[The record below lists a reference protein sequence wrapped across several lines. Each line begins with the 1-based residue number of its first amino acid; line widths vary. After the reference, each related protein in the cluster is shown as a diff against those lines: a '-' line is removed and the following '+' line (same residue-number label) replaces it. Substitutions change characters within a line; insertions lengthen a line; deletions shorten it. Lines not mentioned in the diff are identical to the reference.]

1 MENIF
6 TRVSQYLDIDSKL
19 KLGVPPNKIPSEV
32 ISNFNLKFP
41 RPTVVYMK
49 HARKLFSFYRMN
61 EEHPGI
67 YILGNIDT
75 LSIVD
80 EYLYSFGSN
89 GVISYEYVSE
99 KANTINFLHGNNCN
113 WVTELKPKIIESV

>member
-41 RPTVVYMK
+41 RPGIVYMK
-49 HARKLFSFYRMN
+49 HARKIFSFYGMN
-61 EEHPGI
+61 LHQPVLF
-67 YILGNIDT
+67 ILGNIDH
-75 LSIVD
+75 IMIDDDV
-80 EYLYSFGSN
+80 YSFGSHDI
-89 GVISYEYVSE
+89 ISYEIVSE
-99 KANTINFLHGNNCN
+99 KTNVISFLWGNNCN